1 MVEQDYNNII
11 KKTLDEFIKI
21 IYKPEPEVIADK
33 YIPPTYRG
41 FLNSLRACHPEAGD
55 LHHICLL
62 EKQKGSEY
70 NSILINGK
78 SQIIRISKCNY
89 IAEDN
94 PPFVIQDREKCG
106 FGEVVKNHICFIVDL
121 EPLIYIV
128 LPETDHRIYLS
139 TAGLISSVSLT
150 FSKIIR
156 ELEKLKKALTKKE
169 KEYED
174 FIHYVSHGLKSPLS
188 SILGFSNLLAT
199 SLNTLTADDINI
211 YSRKI
216 ATNSKL
222 LNNMLEELVYL
233 SRLKPEPERVD
244 AAKILNSVLK
254 NVSGDILEKNINVNI
269 LNKLPEVYMNK
280 NHLKRILESV
290 LRNCIDFC
298 QPGSKVTINFQNGEM
313 IISDNGPGIPESLL
327 KKVDQPFI
335 STKSKSDLSTGMG
348 LFLVKKITETYGGSM
363 RIESKYGYGTTIYIK
378 LLLVEN

>member
-1 MVEQDYNNII
+1 
-11 KKTLDEFIKI
+11 
-21 IYKPEPEVIADK
+21 
-33 YIPPTYRG
+33 
-41 FLNSLRACHPEAGD
+41 
-55 LHHICLL
+55 
-62 EKQKGSEY
+62 
-70 NSILINGK
+70 
-78 SQIIRISKCNY
+78 
-89 IAEDN
+89 
-94 PPFVIQDREKCG
+94 
-106 FGEVVKNHICFIVDL
+106 VDL

-128 LPETDHRIYLS
+128 LPKNDHRIYLS

-335 STKSKSDLSTGMG
+335 STKSKSDLSTGTG

-378 LLLVEN
+378 LPLVEN